1 MMERADRRNMLK
13 DLLMSIL
20 LIAASVLALLSLP
33 FESFTAEASEIQAD
47 SYFLRDAVM
56 EVDITIDDELLYDM
70 LLNAAEEEY
79 RAADITINGDTYS
92 GVKIRTKG
100 NSSLSSVS
108 RSGGDR
114 YSFKVGLG
122 DDLQLNLNNMYS
134 DPSYMREFLSYE
146 IMEKFGMK
154 VPFFSYAKVSINGEY
169 FGLYLAVESILEP
182 YLERNFEDAGGDLY
196 KSDGSTL
203 EYIDDDEDSYTGLE
217 IKTNEEDYDFTKVT
231 DLLKAIETGFDIEKY
246 LDVDSALRYI
256 AANTALMNFDSYL
269 GNFGHNYYL
278 YEVDGKFTI
287 LPWDYNMSFGGFG
300 MGASSATS
308 VYIDEPVQGSLSSRP
323 LVKVLLGNGEYLER
337 YHGYLSEMAD
347 SYLTEEYLGK
357 RIRELDSLIGELVR
371 TDPTAFFTYEEYQEN
386 ISDVTEEDL
395 EGLQADMVE
404 TDMPVPPAIVPEGR
418 LPGGNVAPGKDL
430 QIGMKLTSPI
440 RIKLAAFSMAE
451 NIALQLSGE
460 KPSANGGNGSAGGMQ
475 GGRNVGNYKGV
486 QFDARVDYRNRGA
499 SAPAVAGTD
508 NSRNSWIAAGLA
520 FAMAFF
526 LVVLLVRKRR
536 RYDKIS

>member
-56 EVDITIDDELLYDM
+56 EVDITIDDELLSDM
-70 LLNAAEEEY
+70 LLNATEEEY

-114 YSFKVGLG
+114 YSFKVELG

-154 VPFFSYAKVSINGEY
+154 VPLFSYAKVSINGEY

-404 TDMPVPPAIVPEGR
+404 TDMSVPPVIVPEGR
-418 LPGGNVAPGKDL
+418 LPDGNVAPGKDL
-430 QIGMKLTSPI
+430 QIGMKLVSPI
-440 RIKLAAFSMAE
+440 RLKLAAFSMAE

-475 GGRNVGNYKGV
+475 GGRNGGNYKGV
-486 QFDARVDYRNRGA
+486 PFDARMDYRNREA
-499 SAPAVAGTD
+499 SAPAAVGTD

-520 FAMAFF
+520 FAMVVF
-526 LVVLLVRKRR
+526 LVVLLVSKRR

>member
-33 FESFTAEASEIQAD
+33 FESFTAEASEMQAD

-56 EVDITIDDELLYDM
+56 EVDITIDDELLSDM

-79 RAADITINGDTYS
+79 KSADITINGDTYS

-114 YSFKVGLG
+114 YSFKVELG

-154 VPFFSYAKVSINGEY
+154 VPLFSYAKVSINGEY

-323 LVKVLLGNGEYLER
+323 LVKVLLSNGEYLER

-386 ISDVTEEDL
+386 ISDVTEDDL

-404 TDMPVPPAIVPEGR
+404 TDMSVPSVIVPEGR

-430 QIGMKLTSPI
+430 QRGMKLASPI
-440 RIKLAAFSMAE
+440 RLKLAAFSMAE

-475 GGRNVGNYKGV
+475 GGRNGGNYKGV
-486 QFDARVDYRNRGA
+486 PFDARMDYRNREA
-499 SAPAVAGTD
+499 SAPAAAGTD
-508 NSRNSWIAAGLA
+508 NSRNSWIAPGLA
-520 FAMAFF
+520 FAMAVF